1 MMLGAPGK
9 SAKRLSSLFSLGS
22 SKEPKQDKHQ
32 ARTHAASGSLS
43 SQSAKS
49 VDHASASSQ
58 RTIRHAASVQNF
70 QDSQTVIPAPRNVSA
85 PLPVAD
91 PHRDSLLMPPPSLAV
106 VNSDVAA
113 ESSSNE
119 NHRRRQS
126 WGGSI
131 PGLGRPRSGTGT
143 RPSNLNTE
151 SRPSKG
157 RSWVPGRSGRGSE
170 VVTDSRPMM
179 RAWIAGTHHE
189 MPYDVD
195 KLVAGERIPELWD
208 EQGDTYVYLFPKNT
222 NRPPSFKIHSSIFSA
237 SPALTVMARG
247 SDPASRTMSGPECP
261 PKLRLSVPV
270 SPPVSPQLGPLDVSQ
285 EGDSDGRRSRD
296 YLLDE
301 STQELHLYLP
311 VPLNSDVSNNR
322 PILHDDDVDMLVL
335 FRNTFAFLVGQSLI
349 ATPRCPTI
357 FSIFM
362 EVAGLLD
369 RFAFSNLD
377 GSTFGETAHSSFASY
392 CEELCLFDIRKS
404 PERTIQA
411 IVIAEKMRFQ
421 PLYHEGFIHGVGNF
435 DEIKL
440 AETLKFDLISGASQK
455 RLERGYLDLQ
465 NRLKVVREKLDDF
478 DFPQLFS
485 GFANSTVMNE
495 AKVIRFK
502 NWKNACL
509 AFRKH
514 VMSYYRTRFGS
525 WPPKA
530 NSKKNQF
537 EASGLN
543 RLVLQELYQDFADLY
558 DILVDR
564 TSLTTRSLDMT
575 VTDVEADSADVQQS
589 TARALRLVMSEFDR
603 STPPV
608 APPIPFDIPLQPT
621 IRTIKRRLD
630 PKKEP
635 KERAKKLASGEVNEI
650 LLGSYNRKSM
660 KPTPFLESFTQFERR
675 AGSGKSTDELSD
687 NRCGQWLFMYAVL
700 QSLPM
705 LVVDAQNIRF
715 CEGVEYFLCV
725 PPRGNPPW
733 CRDDAKT
740 ARSWFGVAGG
750 SGLVNLPSDVV
761 ANGVEGV
768 YRRSHCWQVAT
779 KWADQQQ
786 LLTTVMPERAPASPI
801 TPVSPYQHPT
811 AGPPALSAPESV
823 SDKQPTPLITPG
835 TVTPPMFSLPLPNPG
850 FSRAGNRSS
859 IHMGLEALPLPAGV
873 VPVDPPSRPVSHNPN
888 LSFDQILGET
898 SRKAKK

>member
-1 MMLGAPGK
+1 MLGAPGK

-349 ATPRCPTI
+349 ATPRSSDSKTGR
-357 FSIFM
+357 M
-362 EVAGLLD
+362 RAL
-369 RFAFSNLD
+369 
-377 GSTFGETAHSSFASY
+377 HSGNTS
-392 CEELCLFDIRKS
+392 CRII
-404 PERTIQA
+404 ER
-411 IVIAEKMRFQ
+411 
-421 PLYHEGFIHGVGNF
+421 
-435 DEIKL
+435 
-440 AETLKFDLISGASQK
+440 DLGP
-455 RLERGYLDLQ
+455 G
-465 NRLKVVREKLDDF
+465 
-478 DFPQLFS
+478 
-485 GFANSTVMNE
+485 
-495 AKVIRFK
+495 
-502 NWKNACL
+502 
-509 AFRKH
+509 
-514 VMSYYRTRFGS
+514 
-525 WPPKA
+525 PPKA